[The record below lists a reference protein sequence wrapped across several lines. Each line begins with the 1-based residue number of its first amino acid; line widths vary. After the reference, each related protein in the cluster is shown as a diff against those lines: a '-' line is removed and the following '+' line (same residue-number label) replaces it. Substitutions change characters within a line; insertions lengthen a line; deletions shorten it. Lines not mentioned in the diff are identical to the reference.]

1 VRAGATIR
9 GFLGTA
15 AALVHGCVEVNAM
28 TIWMVIFSLF
38 GAPADAF
45 SPNFDGAIREDSP
58 MRYHGIERLLAKFE
72 AQGEPVAVA
81 DQNR

>member
-1 VRAGATIR
+1 
-9 GFLGTA
+9 
-15 AALVHGCVEVNAM
+15 M

-45 SPNFDGAIREDSP
+45 SPDFDGAIREDSP
-58 MRYHGIERLLAKFE
+58 MRYHGIEKLLAKFE
-72 AQGEPVAVA
+72 AQDDEGHGEGQPESASV